1 MNILIIDGNS
11 LGYYHQQQP
20 KKLHSGDME
29 TQAIFGFITNMR
41 RYASLMKAR
50 PIVLWDGFSD
60 ARRSFYPE
68 YKANRDDN
76 SEMKK
81 MKEGFAIQKPLIKK
95 AITALGVDQ
104 ITALDGEADDLAG
117 ILKKRYEANKDIEH
131 IYLLTADS
139 DWIQLVD
146 EKVTWISL
154 REDAKHKRITME
166 AFSELTGYP
175 NQRGFLEGKA
185 LQGDK
190 SDNIQ
195 QVGGI
200 GEKGAMDL
208 ISEYGSMVTLVKG
221 ICDGSIVMDKGRNK
235 TAVNNLA
242 KNAFNEK
249 TGCRMLEAFM
259 RNIKLM
265 DLIDTKFAPQK
276 LEVIRGEQS
285 LETFKQICMQLSFQ
299 SILGDLEVFVV
310 PFVKRCGLVAE

>member
-1 MNILIIDGNS
+1 S
-11 LGYYHQQQP
+11 
-20 KKLHSGDME
+20 
-29 TQAIFGFITNMR
+29 
-41 RYASLMKAR
+41 
-50 PIVLWDGFSD
+50 
-60 ARRSFYPE
+60 
-68 YKANRDDN
+68 
-76 SEMKK
+76 
-81 MKEGFAIQKPLIKK
+81 
-95 AITALGVDQ
+95 LGVDQ
-104 ITALDGEADDLAG
+104 ITAIDGEADDLAG
-117 ILKKRYEANKDIEH
+117 ILKKRYVASKDVEH

-146 EKVTWISL
+146 EKVTWVSL
-154 REDAKHKRITME
+154 REDAKHKRINIE
-166 AFSELTGYP
+166 AFPELTGYP
-175 NQRGFLEGKA
+175 TPRGYLEGKA

-200 GEKGAMDL
+200 GDKGAMDL
-208 ISEYGSMVTLVKG
+208 INEYGSIVTLVKG

-265 DLIDTKFAPQK
+265 DLIDTKFAPEK
-276 LEVIRGEQS
+276 LEIIRGEQS
-285 LETFKQICMQLSFQ
+285 LEAFKQICMQLNFQ
-299 SILGDLEVFVV
+299 SILSDLEVFVV